1 MGTEGVLDSVRRLT
15 ASWRTSREF
24 RRAAAIVGLMSFIPG
39 AALLPVASAIS
50 AEIRSASP
58 APMVSRLVA
67 PSPIAPDSLVILTAT
82 EESVTGLYAGQVTA
96 SSLATTGSE
105 PITLTVAPSGTFTV
119 TVVSSPIALTVAGS
133 TATGT
138 LQGVTVTDSRNYYP
152 GWSVTGQ
159 AADLTASGAPAIA
172 GNQLGWTPDADGS
185 LQGGAMLGG
194 SVAPAAPGLGTTPA
208 TLASAAAGCGFGT
221 NKLSARLTLDIP
233 APATVRRRYAGLLTI
248 TYVES
253 WLGRAT
259 GCGRTTT

>member
-1 MGTEGVLDSVRRLT
+1 M
-15 ASWRTSREF
+15 
-24 RRAAAIVGLMSFIPG
+24 GLMSLIPG
-39 AALLPVASAIS
+39 AALLPVASTIS
-50 AEIRSASP
+50 TEIRSASP
-58 APMVSRLVA
+58 APMVSPLVA
-67 PSPIAPDSLVILTAT
+67 PSPIAPDSPVILTAS

-96 SSLATTGSE
+96 SSLATTGNE
-105 PITLTVAPSGTFTV
+105 PITLTVAPAGTFTV
-119 TVVSSPIALTVAGS
+119 TVMTSPIALTVAGS

-159 AADLTASGAPAIA
+159 AADFTASSAPAIS

-185 LQGGAMLGG
+185 LQGGAILGAILGG

-221 NKLSARLTLDIP
+221 NKLSARLTFDIP
-233 APATVRRRYAGLLTI
+233 APATGRRRYAGLLTI